1 MTVPSDDLMQIG
13 WTNQKFYRYP
23 KVKRIQHHHT
33 SFKTNAKGT
42 SLERKHKKKKRIQ
55 KQTQNNKVK
64 GKRIIYI
71 ITLNLNRLNAPTK
84 WHTLAEWKQKQ
95 ELYAVYKRPTSDWE
109 WGTEKIPCKRKTK
122 ENTASI
128 LASDKNRLL
137 NKDHYKRQGRTL
149 HNHQGIKQ
157 KRNRSTTIH

>member
-1 MTVPSDDLMQIG
+1 MTVPNDELVQIG

-42 SLERKHKKKKRIQ
+42 SLERKHKKRIQ

-71 ITLNLNRLNAPTK
+71 ITLNLNGLNAPTK
-84 WHTLAEWKQKQ
+84 WHTLAEWKQKH
-95 ELYAVYKRPTSDWE
+95 ELYAVYKRPTSELGSHNRLRVRDWKDFMQKE
-109 WGTEKIPCKRKTK
+109 NKRKRSI
-122 ENTASI
+122 NTCI
-128 LASDKNRLL
+128 R
-137 NKDHYKRQGRTL
+137 
-149 HNHQGIKQ
+149 
-157 KRNRSTTIH
+157 